1 MVDRKILDEVVQR
14 IVINYQPD
22 KLLLY
27 GSQACG
33 KEQTDSDFD
42 LLIIKDNKLPRHK
55 RSREVRPFLRG
66 IKFPIDIIVYTQAEI
81 EKWQNVKNS
90 FIYNVL
96 NSCEILYERK
106 V

>member
-1 MVDRKILDEVVQR
+1 MVDKNILNEIVYR
-14 IVINYQPD
+14 IVNNYHPD

-27 GSQACG
+27 GSQASG
-33 KEQTDSDFD
+33 TEQENSDVD
-42 LLIIKDNKLPRHK
+42 LLIIKNNKLPRHK
-55 RSREVRPFLRG
+55 RSREVKPFLRG
-66 IKFPIDIIVYTQAEI
+66 IKFPIDIIVYTQEEI

-96 NSCEILYERK
+96 ISCEILYERK